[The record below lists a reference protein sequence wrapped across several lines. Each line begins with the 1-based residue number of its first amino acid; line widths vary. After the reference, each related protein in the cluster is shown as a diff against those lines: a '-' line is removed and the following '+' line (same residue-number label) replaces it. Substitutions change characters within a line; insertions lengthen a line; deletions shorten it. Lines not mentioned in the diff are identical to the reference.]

1 LQKTISNP
9 FVFSTADAQSRTE
22 KAALRNQPQITQ
34 PMKKLGI
41 PFLLALLGIATP
53 LLLQAQPTQTYTF
66 TTNRLIPDGDPS
78 GLSDVRTF
86 NSSIGNITSVTVHL
100 NTTGEFNGDLY
111 GYLVHS
117 NGFSVLLNR
126 PGKTASNP
134 YGYADSGLNVT
145 FQDGAANGDI
155 HLYESK
161 TIPAPGSPLTG
172 TWQPDDR
179 NVDPA
184 TVFDTSPRTTALANF
199 NGLNA
204 AGQWTLFLA
213 DMESGGT
220 NELTEWSVTIAGQ
233 AYPTLTWA
241 NPADIIYGT
250 ALGASPLNATA
261 NYDSTNVSGT
271 FSFSPGAGTVLNAG
285 SGQTIAVTFTPAD
298 STDLLPFTTNVTI
311 NVSPAPLTI
320 TAQPQ
325 TITYGTSVPSSTVTY
340 SGFVNGNTSSS
351 LTTQPTVSSTL
362 SGMASAGTYTGN
374 YTASGAVDPNY
385 SFTYVSGALTVN
397 KAALTITAQP
407 QTITYGTSVPSSTV
421 TYSGFVNGNTS
432 SSLTTQPTV
441 SSALSGVASAGT
453 YTGNYTASGAVDPN
467 YSFTYVSGTLMVNKA
482 ALTITANDATKVYGA
497 PLPVFTVSYSGF
509 VNSDAPSSLI
519 TQPAISTTQTASSP
533 AGTYPETITASGSA
547 SPNYS
552 FIYVAGTL
560 TITQSASTAL
570 VTSSANPAL
579 PGASVTFTVTL
590 GAVAPGAGTPSGTV
604 NFRVNGSIGG
614 SGTLS
619 GGVATFATNALP
631 HGSNTVVAEYAGEL
645 NFTGATNSLTP
656 AQVIDTPPAA
666 GNFAILRYPTEGVKV
681 SLPNI
686 LTNCSDADGD
696 PLTITVSPT
705 SPNGATITV
714 TNGWVFYTPP
724 LGFTNTDSF
733 TYTVTDPYGESAVGT
748 VTVDIEVSNSQSQNL
763 AITDLGNGSVLIIGN
778 GIPGYTYHLQST
790 STLSPPNWQDIG
802 TVTANST
809 GAFQYTDDPV
819 GGTIFY
825 RTKYP

>member
-204 AGQWTLFLA
+204 VGQWTLFLA

-250 ALGASPLNATA
+250 ALGASQLNATA

-351 LTTQPTVSSTL
+351 LTTQPTVSS
-362 SGMASAGTYTGN
+362 
-374 YTASGAVDPNY
+374 
-385 SFTYVSGALTVN
+385 
-397 KAALTITAQP
+397 
-407 QTITYGTSVPSSTV
+407 
-421 TYSGFVNGNTS
+421 
-432 SSLTTQPTV
+432 
-441 SSALSGVASAGT
+441 ALSGVASAGT
-453 YTGNYTASGAVDPN
+453 YTGNYTASGN
-467 YSFTYVSGTLMVNKA
+467 YSFTYVSGTLTVNKA

-497 PLPVFTVSYSGF
+497 PLPVFTVSYTGF

-579 PGASVTFTVTL
+579 PGASVKFTVTL
-590 GAVAPGAGTPSGTV
+590 GAVAPGAGAPSGTV